1 MRSKIKD
8 YLRKAGRCIMA
19 HKLEMVQ
26 LGIIGAIVLTGDTSF
41 ANTSD
46 GGDLSVVVSP
56 LKKVQEAISGPIA
69 TTVGTAG
76 AGLLGLSVA
85 MNFENSVAK
94 RAIQGPVVSASA
106 LAGPPPFP
114 LLALG
119 CFSCNKP

>member
-8 YLRKAGRCIMA
+8 YLLKAGRYIMT

-26 LGIIGAIVLTGDTSF
+26 LGIMGAIVLTGDTSF

-94 RAIQGPVVSASA
+94 RAIQGAGGIGLGVGGASAVSAFG
-106 LAGPPPFP
+106 AG
-114 LLALG
+114 LLFL
-119 CFSCNKP
+119 